1 MLASGRV
8 MGRVVA
14 LGEAVRV
21 EGFALAGATVLVA
34 DVPDAVCRTW
44 ESLPDDVAVVL
55 LTTDAAAVLAQGEAA
70 PKDVLIAVMP
80 P

>member
-1 MLASGRV
+1 
-8 MGRVVA
+8 MGRLVV

-34 DVPDAVCRTW
+34 DDADAVRRTW
-44 ESLPDDVAVVL
+44 ASLPGDVAVVL
-55 LTTDAAAVLAQGEAA
+55 LTAKAAAALAGDSALREGVLS
-70 PKDVLIAVMP
+70 AVMP

>member
-1 MLASGRV
+1 
-8 MGRVVA
+8 MGRLVV

-34 DVPDAVCRTW
+34 DDTDAVRRIW
-44 ESLPDDVAVVL
+44 ASLPGDVAVVL
-55 LTTDAAAVLAQGEAA
+55 LTTKAAAALAGEAA
-70 PKDVLIAVMP
+70 LGEGVLSAAMP

>member
-1 MLASGRV
+1 LLASGRV
-8 MGRVVA
+8 MGGVVA

-34 DVPDAVCRTW
+34 EVPDAVCRTW
-44 ESLPDDVAVVL
+44 ESLPDDVVIVL
-55 LTTDAAAVLAQGEAA
+55 LTANAASALAHGEVP

>member
-1 MLASGRV
+1 
-8 MGRVVA
+8 MGRLVV

-34 DVPDAVCRTW
+34 DDADAVRRTW
-44 ESLPDDVAVVL
+44 ASLPGDVAVVL
-55 LTTDAAAVLAQGEAA
+55 LTAKAAAALAGEAA
-70 PKDVLIAVMP
+70 LRQDVLSAVMP

>member
-1 MLASGRV
+1 M
-8 MGRVVA
+8 
-14 LGEAVRV
+14 
-21 EGFALAGATVLVA
+21 LVA
-34 DVPDAVCRTW
+34 EVPDAVCRTW

-55 LTTDAAAVLAQGEAA
+55 LTTDAAAALAHGEAA